1 MVWYVYIRVRMVG
14 LFAFLTDTRLP
25 GVCFLHVTVPPPW
38 EKEPL
43 FSQPRFHTNHHL
55 LLFFF
60 FYPAALRSTTE
71 NGAVWEMEAIYNRC
85 PELCCVS
92 RQSESPASPPSPS
105 PSFLSLPSAS
115 SMLMSHNYLLTAQT
129 NYARGKSDIKSKLSQ
144 VIEPSHR
151 ERACAASP
159 PVTAAGV
166 GVCVCVR
173 KIWNDNRMLISRQ
186 HALLIRPL
194 MSMHSSGLRW

>member
-1 MVWYVYIRVRMVG
+1 MSP
-14 LFAFLTDTRLP
+14 FL
-25 GVCFLHVTVPPPW
+25 PP
-38 EKEPL
+38 EKKSL
-43 FSQPRFHTNHHL
+43 FSLSPGSTQTTTSFF
-55 LLFFF
+55 FFF

-85 PELCCVS
+85 PELCRVS

-151 ERACAASP
+151 VRACAASP

-173 KIWNDNRMLISRQ
+173 KI
-186 HALLIRPL
+186 
-194 MSMHSSGLRW
+194 